1 MESLSNYQELWD
13 NAKIILQEKLAP
25 NVYNELFKETYVY
38 KIAGTSIIV
47 IVPSSFIETKIN
59 KFYLNVIQEALEP
72 IVFNDYKFVFKTK
85 EKYDNEVAATKPVN
99 TRLKSSNNL
108 DTSYTFENFVK
119 GDSNI
124 VAFRSA
130 MKIAETP
137 GIMNP
142 LYIFG
147 DVGLG
152 KTHLLQAIGN
162 YVTEI
167 YPDYKVLYV
176 PCINFVKDYQY
187 ASQTKNMNAF
197 IDKYYCDLDLLLVDD
212 IQQIEIGEK
221 TQFEFFN
228 LFNELYLNHKQI
240 VIASDKP
247 ANKLKIMDRLSS
259 RFSQGLIVDITVP
272 DLNQRMDI
280 LKQKMD
286 ERSIPNDK
294 ISNEALEFI
303 AKNFKDNI
311 RMLDGALTR
320 VLNYY
325 DVMGGVGTINL
336 SFTME
341 ALDKLL
347 QSQAKSKTNDIDNVI
362 DIITDF
368 YQITRSE
375 LISSSRN
382 MKYVIPRQ
390 ICMYLLK
397 NKYDLTYSK
406 IGKIL
411 GNKDHS
417 TVMNGATKIERALE
431 TDQELNSAVNTILSK
446 LSNVD
451 N

>member
-13 NAKIILQEKLAP
+13 NAKVILQEKLAQ

-47 IVPSSFIETKIN
+47 IVPSTYIETKIN

-85 EKYDNEVAATKPVN
+85 EKYDTEVAVNRNVN
-99 TRLKSSNNL
+99 TRLKSNNNL
-108 DTSYTFENFVK
+108 DPSYTFENFVK

-124 VAFRSA
+124 FAFRSA
-130 MKIAETP
+130 MKVAETP
-137 GIMNP
+137 GLMNP

-152 KTHLLQAIGN
+152 KTHLMQAIGN

-228 LFNELYLNHKQI
+228 LFNELYSNHKQI

-272 DLNQRMDI
+272 DLNQRMNI
-280 LKQKMD
+280 LKQKME
-286 ERSIPNDK
+286 ERNIPKDK
-294 ISNEALEFI
+294 ISNESLEFV
-303 AKNFKDNI
+303 ANNFKDNI

-325 DVMGGVGTINL
+325 DVMGGIGTINL

-362 DIITDF
+362 DIIADF

-382 MKYVIPRQ
+382 MKYVVPRQ

-411 GNKDHS
+411 GNRDHS
-417 TVMNGATKIERALE
+417 TVMSGATKIERDLS
-431 TDQELNSAVNTILSK
+431 TNQELKSAVDTILAK
-446 LSNVD
+446 LSKVD
-451 N
+451 I

>member
-13 NAKIILQEKLAP
+13 NAKVILQEKLAP

-47 IVPSSFIETKIN
+47 IVPSTYIETKIN
-59 KFYLNVIQEALEP
+59 KIYLNVIQEALEP

-85 EKYDNEVAATKPVN
+85 EKYDTEVAVNRNVN
-99 TRLKSSNNL
+99 TRLKSNNNL
-108 DTSYTFENFVK
+108 DPSYTFENFVK

-130 MKIAETP
+130 MKVAETP
-137 GIMNP
+137 GVMNP

-147 DVGLG
+147 NVGLG

-187 ASQTKNMNAF
+187 ASQTKNMEAF

-259 RFSQGLIVDITVP
+259 RFSQGLIVDINVP
-272 DLNQRMDI
+272 DLNQRMSI
-280 LKQKMD
+280 LKQKME
-286 ERSIPNDK
+286 ERNIQNDK
-294 ISNEALEFI
+294 ISNESLEFI
-303 AKNFKDNI
+303 AQNFKDNI

-325 DVMGGVGTINL
+325 DVMGGLGTIDL

-362 DIITDF
+362 DIIADF

-382 MKYVIPRQ
+382 QKYVVPRQ

-411 GNKDHS
+411 GNRDHS
-417 TVMNGATKIERALE
+417 TVMSGATKIERDLC
-431 TDQELNSAVNTILSK
+431 TNQELKSAVDTILAK
-446 LSNVD
+446 LSKVD

>member
-13 NAKIILQEKLAP
+13 NAKVILQEKLAQ

-47 IVPSSFIETKIN
+47 IVPSTYIETKIN

-85 EKYDNEVAATKPVN
+85 EKYDTEVAVNRNVN
-99 TRLKSSNNL
+99 TRLKSNNNL
-108 DTSYTFENFVK
+108 DPSYTFENFVK

-124 VAFRSA
+124 FAFRSA
-130 MKIAETP
+130 MKVAETP
-137 GIMNP
+137 GLMNP

-152 KTHLLQAIGN
+152 KTHLMQAIGN

-228 LFNELYLNHKQI
+228 LFNELYSNHKQI

-272 DLNQRMDI
+272 DLNQRMNI
-280 LKQKMD
+280 LKQKM
-286 ERSIPNDK
+286 EES
-294 ISNEALEFI
+294 
-303 AKNFKDNI
+303 
-311 RMLDGALTR
+311 
-320 VLNYY
+320 
-325 DVMGGVGTINL
+325 
-336 SFTME
+336 
-341 ALDKLL
+341 
-347 QSQAKSKTNDIDNVI
+347 SK
-362 DIITDF
+362 
-368 YQITRSE
+368 
-375 LISSSRN
+375 
-382 MKYVIPRQ
+382 
-390 ICMYLLK
+390 
-397 NKYDLTYSK
+397 
-406 IGKIL
+406 
-411 GNKDHS
+411 
-417 TVMNGATKIERALE
+417 
-431 TDQELNSAVNTILSK
+431 
-446 LSNVD
+446 
-451 N
+451 

>member
-85 EKYDNEVAATKPVN
+85 EKYDNEVEATKPVN